1 VPSKQNILPV
11 AGILSGAL
19 VWGLIWYPYRALQD
33 SGVTGP
39 LATLITY
46 TLAVLCGAFM
56 LPRVWRE
63 LYPHNK
69 VRQSVTSQRLDG
81 IDTGIRRGGWAAGL
95 VLSAGWAN
103 LGYVLAMLHGEVMRV
118 LLLFYLAPL
127 WTIIFSYWLLG
138 ERLNRYGYLVM
149 ALSLSGAAI
158 MLWRPQHG
166 LPLPQNIS
174 EWIGLSAGMSFAL
187 SNVVSRRAE
196 YLSVETKSF
205 SVLLGTVL
213 LTVPVLC
220 WQGGVAA
227 QLLRMDAQTWLLLG
241 LLGIALCAT
250 GFAVQYG
257 VTHLLSNRA
266 MLLFLFE
273 LVVAAVSSYFLAN
286 EAMQIRDWLG
296 AVLIVSATLLSWK
309 LDVNQKHGDAA
320 HVTSIRKKSQ

>member
-1 VPSKQNILPV
+1 VSSKQNVLPI

-19 VWGLIWYPYRALQD
+19 VWGLIWYPYRALQET
-33 SGVTGP
+33 GVTGP

-46 TLAVLCGAFM
+46 ALALLCSAFM

-63 LYPHNK
+63 LPK
-69 VRQSVTSQRLDG
+69 A
-81 IDTGIRRGGWAAGL
+81 GWWAIGL
-95 VLSAGWAN
+95 VFSAGWAN

-127 WTIIFSYWLLG
+127 WTILFSYWLMG

-158 MLWRPQHG
+158 MLWEPQRG
-166 LPLPQNIS
+166 LPLPQNLS

-187 SNVVSRRAE
+187 SKVVSRRAAHM
-196 YLSVETKSF
+196 SVEAKSC

-213 LTVPVLC
+213 LTAPLFW
-220 WQGGVAA
+220 WQGGGQV
-227 QLLRMDAQTWLLLG
+227 QLPEMDVQTWLILG
-241 LLGIALCAT
+241 LLGIVLCAT

-273 LVVAAVSSYFLAN
+273 LVVAAVSSYFFAN
-286 EAMQIRDWLG
+286 EAMQLRDWIG
-296 AVLIVSATLLSWK
+296 ALLIVSASLLSGK
-309 LDVNQKHGDAA
+309 LHAISK
-320 HVTSIRKKSQ
+320 T